1 MLLTSRDIPSAKA
14 ASRRWVHIVKPDA
27 ERKPQICDEWV
38 NARAENAA
46 GLFRNILFAIAIR
59 NGVIALLHGAIAIGL
74 AGRESSS
81 GRIATHVIGRR

>member
-38 NARAENAA
+38 NARTEKAVA
-46 GLFRNILFAIAIR
+46 LFRNIMFAIAIR
-59 NGVIALLHGAIAIGL
+59 NGAMALLHDAISIA
-74 AGRESSS
+74 S
-81 GRIATHVIGRR
+81 GSNRRRDK